1 MIAPMPWIERAYW
14 ALPKPLRVAI
24 ANGGYRVTAPFRRI
38 RNLAQSFSPPVWR
51 IAGERDGHPLT
62 LVYKGGSQGAHY
74 FAQRMGGREVAPEPM
89 APALPRSDDAD
100 VEIVEVD
107 RLFAARARRA
117 GALVV
122 PQWVGFEIALD
133 VPGGYEAPIHGNKS
147 LRSDLRRL
155 RRDELRRGTTQDPAL
170 FDVFYEEMYRPHLS
184 ARHGDAARRSSRWW
198 MRRLMEQGALLQVL
212 RRDEFVGGDIVI
224 RRGRE
229 AVAMIMALR
238 LGGEGELSPGLT
250 AALYHFAIEWALE
263 QGCRKIDF
271 GQCRSILNDGLVR
284 YKRKWEMRVRDDRLR
299 VDRVLAVKVRRFG
312 PAVLR
317 FLVDNPMFVLEP
329 GGLAGWVFDDS
340 REPVARDRLRE
351 LFHGVLT
358 VGLERFCVASPAG
371 LAPGAAEAVSSEL
384 GVSVRAAVLG
394 DRWPPAVPA
403 A

>member
-1 MIAPMPWIERAYW
+1 MSAPMPWVENVYW
-14 ALPKPLRVAI
+14 ALPKPLRIAVAK
-24 ANGGYRVTAPFRRI
+24 GVYRATAPFRRI
-38 RNLAQSFSPPVWR
+38 RNFAQSFSPALWR
-51 IAGERDGHPLT
+51 IASERDGYPLT

-74 FAQRMGGREVAPEPM
+74 FAQRLGGRELAPEPV
-89 APALPRSDDAD
+89 AQALPGCGDAD
-100 VEIVEVD
+100 IEIVEVD

-122 PQWVGFEIALD
+122 PQWVGFGIALD
-133 VPGGYEAPIHGNKS
+133 VPGGYEAPIRGNKS

-155 RRDELRRGTTQDPAL
+155 RRDELRRGITQDPAL

-184 ARHGDAARRSSRWW
+184 ARHGEAARRSSRWW
-198 MRRLMEQGALLQVL
+198 MRRLMEQGTLLQVL

-238 LGGEGELSPGLT
+238 LDREGEFSPGLT

-263 QGCRKIDF
+263 QGCREIDF
-271 GQCRSILNDGLVR
+271 GHCRPILSDGLVR
-284 YKRKWEMRVRDDRLR
+284 YKRKWEMRVRDEPRR

-312 PAVLR
+312 PAVVR
-317 FLVDNPMFVLEP
+317 FLVENPMFVLEP

-340 REPVARDRLRE
+340 REPVDRERLRE
-351 LFHGVLT
+351 ILRGVLT
-358 VGLERFCVASPAG
+358 VGLERFRVASPAG
-371 LAPGAAEAVSSEL
+371 LAPGAAESVSSEL
-384 GVSVRAAVLG
+384 GVSVRAARLG

-403 A
+403 T